1 MTRKSSIVFTIAA
14 VSRRGF
20 SLSGLSKISRLQR
33 ESWGFRKCTANWMNG
48 ICGQTPRGKRM
59 ETETRSWG
67 FEHTFQEFGSIRVN
81 ILGIWIDSGTP
92 APKMKSRSKIHAK
105 FAVFSL
111 FFCVFHSQNPQNFR
125 LRRPH
130 PQKSLNPQ
138 DFFQNASKSPA
149 LRNTP
154 PPHPPSTTSPNLL
167 QNWPCTPKTWIFSA
181 RLRRPFFTL

>member
-1 MTRKSSIVFTIAA
+1 
-14 VSRRGF
+14 
-20 SLSGLSKISRLQR
+20 
-33 ESWGFRKCTANWMNG
+33 
-48 ICGQTPRGKRM
+48 M

-111 FFCVFHSQNPQNFR
+111 FFCVFHPQNPQNFR
-125 LRRPH
+125 LRRPD

-154 PPHPPSTTSPNLL
+154 PPHPPLWRFGFKNFWYPEPYDLRLAQECRCVSQSLAYSTTSKSVRAA
-167 QNWPCTPKTWIFSA
+167 TSVRAKS
-181 RLRRPFFTL
+181 

>member
-1 MTRKSSIVFTIAA
+1 
-14 VSRRGF
+14 
-20 SLSGLSKISRLQR
+20 
-33 ESWGFRKCTANWMNG
+33 MNG

-111 FFCVFHSQNPQNFR
+111 FFCVFHPQNPQNFR
-125 LRRPH
+125 LRRPD

-154 PPHPPSTTSPNLL
+154 PPHPPSGGLVSRISGILSPMRGLHYGA
-167 QNWPCTPKTWIFSA
+167 KTC
-181 RLRRPFFTL
+181 

>member
-1 MTRKSSIVFTIAA
+1 MEDRWFVPQINSGSEIFHWNPIA
-14 VSRRGF
+14 VHLVED
-20 SLSGLSKISRLQR
+20 LSGLSVIDRLQR

-111 FFCVFHSQNPQNFR
+111 FFCVFHPQNPQNFR
-125 LRRPH
+125 LRRPD

-149 LRNTP
+149 LRNTGLDDVI
-154 PPHPPSTTSPNLL
+154 SGDIKLFTSNLL
-167 QNWPCTPKTWIFSA
+167 GIDYAIKE
-181 RLRRPFFTL
+181 

>member
-1 MTRKSSIVFTIAA
+1 
-14 VSRRGF
+14 
-20 SLSGLSKISRLQR
+20 
-33 ESWGFRKCTANWMNG
+33 
-48 ICGQTPRGKRM
+48 M

-111 FFCVFHSQNPQNFR
+111 FFCVFHPQNPQNFR
-125 LRRPH
+125 LRRPD

-154 PPHPPSTTSPNLL
+154 PPHPPSGGLVSRISGILSPMIHRTAEVPNRECHMYICPHVSRAKRLISSSLL
-167 QNWPCTPKTWIFSA
+167 PRSLTC
-181 RLRRPFFTL
+181 RE